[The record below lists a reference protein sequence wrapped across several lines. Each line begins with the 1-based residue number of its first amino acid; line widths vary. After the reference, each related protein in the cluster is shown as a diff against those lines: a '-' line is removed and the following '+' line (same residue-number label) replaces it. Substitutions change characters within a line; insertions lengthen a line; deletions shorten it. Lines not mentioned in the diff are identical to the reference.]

1 LYRPQAR
8 VYARSVAVTAVSR
21 CLGDLELLVIGKA
34 PPSQHDWDVHCQRIA
49 AAVATNRLCS
59 RVLVVSDGGGL
70 GAGQRKQFFDILQ
83 QAEVRPERIAV
94 CSSSVLTRGIV
105 KAYTW
110 LGMSGLQTFPMDN
123 MFAAWAWV
131 RSELVTFAELEYT
144 VQRAQ
149 RENGWRRQ
157 GTGSVSARV

>member
-1 LYRPQAR
+1 M
-8 VYARSVAVTAVSR
+8 YARSVAVTAVSR

-34 PPSQHDWDVHCQRIA
+34 PPSQHDWDVHCQRIQA
-49 AAVATNRLCS
+49 AIAGNRLCS

-70 GAGQRKQFFDILQ
+70 GTGQRKQFFDILL
-83 QAEVRPERIAV
+83 QADIRPERIAV

-105 KAYTW
+105 SAYTW
-110 LGMSGLQTFPMDN
+110 LGVNGLRTFPMDN

-149 RENGWRRQ
+149 RENGWQRQ
-157 GTGSVSARV
+157 GTGSTSARA